1 MCTVLALRLESRYSH
16 LKSITKPLEMD
27 VIVTLTFHFISFRSC
42 AWHHHL
48 SRVDCTPLYAN
59 SRARQKNQQNPSQMH
74 MYIHI
79 ENHFKLHKWFVQR
92 RKKSAKHQRQ
102 NLQEDTFIIVLYCNT
117 FDLIFFDRRSIG
129 HVTSI
134 QNNSIIFNLL
144 PTKMHDINPAIQLF
158 FQKLKLFAF
167 CQYTIL

>member
-1 MCTVLALRLESRYSH
+1 MFYLKYVISYNLKQLSVHYVNNMNRQVNKSHMCTVLALRLESRYSH

-102 NLQEDTFIIVLYCNT
+102 NQKRRYIYHSFIL
-117 FDLIFFDRRSIG
+117 
-129 HVTSI
+129 
-134 QNNSIIFNLL
+134 
-144 PTKMHDINPAIQLF
+144 
-158 FQKLKLFAF
+158 
-167 CQYTIL
+167 